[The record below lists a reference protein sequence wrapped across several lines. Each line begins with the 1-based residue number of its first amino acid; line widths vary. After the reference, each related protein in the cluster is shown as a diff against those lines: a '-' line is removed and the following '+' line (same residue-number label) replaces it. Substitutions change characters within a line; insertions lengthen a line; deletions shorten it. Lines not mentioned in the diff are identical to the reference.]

1 MSKTPKS
8 LPARGRGRPSK
19 PADER
24 LELVQAR
31 FPLQM
36 IEEIDAA
43 CDARLDKPG
52 RSAMIRE
59 LVALGL
65 KHLGRSR

>member
-1 MSKTPKS
+1 MSKTPKAPS
-8 LPARGRGRPSK
+8 ARSRGRPSI
-19 PADER
+19 PAEER
-24 LELVQAR
+24 LEIVQVR
-31 FPLQM
+31 FPLPM
-36 IEEIDAA
+36 IEEVDAA

-65 KHLGRSR
+65 KHLRPKR

>member
-1 MSKTPKS
+1 MTKTPQTP
-8 LPARGRGRPSK
+8 LARGRGRPSK
-19 PADER
+19 PEIER
-24 LELVQAR
+24 LELVQVR
-31 FPLQM
+31 FPLPM
-36 IEEIDAA
+36 IEEVDAA

-65 KHLGRSR
+65 KHLRVKR

>member
-1 MSKTPKS
+1 MAKTPKTP
-8 LPARGRGRPSK
+8 PARGRGRPSK
-19 PADER
+19 PEIER
-24 LELVQAR
+24 LELVQVR
-31 FPLQM
+31 FPLPM

-65 KHLGRSR
+65 KHLRPKR

>member
-1 MSKTPKS
+1 MTKTPKPS
-8 LPARGRGRPSK
+8 PARGRGRPSK
-19 PADER
+19 PEIER

-31 FPLQM
+31 FPLPM
-36 IEEIDAA
+36 LEEIDAA
-43 CDARLDKPG
+43 CEARLDKPG

-65 KHLGRSR
+65 KHLRPKR

>member
-1 MSKTPKS
+1 MSKTTKLP
-8 LPARGRGRPSK
+8 PARSRGRPSL
-19 PADER
+19 PENER
-24 LELVQAR
+24 LEIVQVR
-31 FPLQM
+31 FPLPM

-43 CDARLDKPG
+43 CEARLDKPG

-65 KHLGRSR
+65 KHMRPKR

>member
-1 MSKTPKS
+1 MPKTPKS
-8 LPARGRGRPSK
+8 PPARGRGRPSK

-31 FPLQM
+31 FPLAM

-65 KHLGRSR
+65 KHMRAKQ

>member
-8 LPARGRGRPSK
+8 PPERGRGRPSK

-31 FPLQM
+31 FPLPM
-36 IEEIDAA
+36 IEAIDAL
-43 CDARLDKPG
+43 CEARLDKPG

-65 KHLGRSR
+65 KHMRAKR

>member
-1 MSKTPKS
+1 MPKTPKT
-8 LPARGRGRPSK
+8 PPVRGRGRPSI
-19 PADER
+19 PESER

-31 FPLQM
+31 FPLPM
-36 IEEIDAA
+36 IEAIDAL
-43 CDARLDKPG
+43 CEARLDKPG

-65 KHLGRSR
+65 KHQRPKR

>member
-8 LPARGRGRPSK
+8 PPARGRGRPSIR
-19 PADER
+19 ADER

-31 FPLQM
+31 FPLAM
-36 IEEIDAA
+36 IEAIDAL
-43 CDARLDKPG
+43 CEARLDKPG

-65 KHLGRSR
+65 KHMRAKR

>member
-1 MSKTPKS
+1 MAKTPKT
-8 LPARGRGRPSK
+8 PTARGRGRPSK
-19 PADER
+19 PEIER
-24 LELVQAR
+24 LELVQVR
-31 FPLQM
+31 FPLPM

-65 KHLGRSR
+65 KHLRQR

>member
-1 MSKTPKS
+1 MAKTPKT
-8 LPARGRGRPSK
+8 PTARGRGRPSK
-19 PADER
+19 PEIER
-24 LELVQAR
+24 LELVQVR
-31 FPLQM
+31 FPLPM

-65 KHLGRSR
+65 KHLRPR

>member
-1 MSKTPKS
+1 MSKTPKIP
-8 LPARGRGRPSK
+8 PARSRGRPSI

-24 LELVQAR
+24 LEIVQVR
-31 FPLQM
+31 FPLPM
-36 IEEIDAA
+36 IEEVDAA
-43 CDARLDKPG
+43 CEARLDKPG

>member
-1 MSKTPKS
+1 MSKTPKTP
-8 LPARGRGRPSK
+8 PARGRGRPSI

-24 LELVQAR
+24 LEIVQVR
-31 FPLQM
+31 FPLPM
-36 IEEIDAA
+36 IEEVDAA

-65 KHLGRSR
+65 KHLRVKR

>member
-8 LPARGRGRPSK
+8 PPARGRGRPSI
-19 PADER
+19 PAEER

-36 IEEIDAA
+36 IEAIDAL

-65 KHLGRSR
+65 KHVRPKR

>member
-1 MSKTPKS
+1 MAKTPKT
-8 LPARGRGRPSK
+8 PTARGRGRPSK
-19 PADER
+19 PEIER
-24 LELVQAR
+24 LELVQVR

-36 IEEIDAA
+36 IEEIDGA

-65 KHLGRSR
+65 KHMRAKR

>member
-1 MSKTPKS
+1 MAKTPVTP
-8 LPARGRGRPSK
+8 PARGRGRPSK
-19 PADER
+19 PEIER
-24 LELVQAR
+24 LELVQVR
-31 FPLQM
+31 FPLPM
-36 IEEIDAA
+36 IEEVDAA